1 MTADRAARVEDEIDQ
16 GTGRGAVAM
25 QPADRLLDAGLGR
38 RQPAHRP
45 QGQQRRAQGRVAG
58 AQTGE
63 LAQHRLGAPGHAAQ
77 VADLAP
83 QRVGFQPRRLGAGQE
98 RDEPG
103 VEVAVELGGGQAV
116 EHGRQQHQLRRAL
129 RTDQPLLAHAQLLRQ
144 PQPVARGGGPAG
156 HELEP
161 LVAAH
166 AAEQD
171 GEPAP
176 LVRQG
181 HGGLRE
187 TRQARPLA
195 DEAMPEP
202 PELLLVFEE
211 GQAHPTLARTSSR
224 SPALTSP
231 SSDSGSISACSIAV
245 GGSIPARISVA
256 A

>member
-1 MTADRAARVEDEIDQ
+1 M
-16 GTGRGAVAM
+16 
-25 QPADRLLDAGLGR
+25 
-38 RQPAHRP
+38 
-45 QGQQRRAQGRVAG
+45 
-58 AQTGE
+58 
-63 LAQHRLGAPGHAAQ
+63 
-77 VADLAP
+77 
-83 QRVGFQPRRLGAGQE
+83 
-98 RDEPG
+98 
-103 VEVAVELGGGQAV
+103 
-116 EHGRQQHQLRRAL
+116 
-129 RTDQPLLAHAQLLRQ
+129 
-144 PQPVARGGGPAG
+144 ARGGGPAG

-245 GGSIPARISVA
+245 GGSMPARMRVA